1 MSFRIAL
8 SGLDASSKQLDVIGN
23 NVANSSTT
31 GFKESSTQ
39 FSDVYANSNSGASA
53 NAIGSGVRVANVA
66 QEFSQGNVNFT
77 NNDLDMAI
85 NGQGFFRL
93 SNNGVIDYTRDGS
106 FGVDRNGYV
115 VNSSGQNL
123 TGFLA
128 DQSGNITGALG
139 NIRLDKSDISPKA
152 TGSMGVQLNL
162 DSNSTSLPPYPG
174 TPAFNPSDPST
185 YNRSTSTTVYDSLG
199 NPILATMYYRKT
211 TNANEWETYT
221 YLQPNNGSPIE
232 VVPTGKSA
240 GQPGTITFNSDGT
253 LNSTSPAGA
262 TANSISYQATD
273 PQTGGSPLN
282 VTLSYTGTTQYGSSF
297 SVNSLSQ
304 DGYATGKL
312 SKVNISGSGIMQAQF
327 TNGQTRTLGQI
338 ALADFN
344 NPQGLAK
351 LGDSTWGETYDSGT
365 ALVSAPG
372 SGSLGNIQSGALES
386 SNVNLTQQ
394 LVDMITAQRNFQANA
409 QVITTDNKVTQTV
422 IQMG

>member
-31 GFKESSTQ
+31 GFKESSTK
-39 FSDVYANSNSGASA
+39 FSDVYANSNTGASA
-53 NAIGSGVRVANVA
+53 NAVGSGVRVSQVA
-66 QEFSQGNVNFT
+66 QQFSQGNIGFT
-77 NNDLDMAI
+77 NNNLDMAI
-85 NGQGFFRL
+85 NGQGFFRM
-93 SNNGVIDYTRDGS
+93 SDNGVIDYTRAGS

-115 VNSSGQNL
+115 VNSNGQNL

-128 DQSGNITGALG
+128 DQNGNITGALG
-139 NIRLDKSDISPKA
+139 NIRLDKSDISPQA
-152 TGSMGVQLNL
+152 TSGMDVQLNL
-162 DSNSTSLPPYPG
+162 NSNSTTLAPYPG
-174 TPAFNPSDPST
+174 SPAFDPTNPAT

-199 NPILATMYYRKT
+199 NPMLATMYYRKT
-211 TNANEWETYT
+211 TTPNQWETHL
-221 YLQPNNGSPIE
+221 YLKSDNGSAVE
-232 VVPTGKSA
+232 AVPTGKSA
-240 GQPGTITFNSDGT
+240 GQPGTITFNNDGS
-253 LNSTSPAGA
+253 LNSTAPSGTGPY
-262 TANSISYQATD
+262 TISYQGTD

-282 VTLSYTGTTQYGSSF
+282 LTLNYTGTTQYGSGF

-304 DGYATGKL
+304 DGFATGKL
-312 SKVNISGSGIMQAQF
+312 SKVNISNTGVMQARF
-327 TNGQTRTLGQI
+327 TNGQTRTLGQV

-344 NPQGLAK
+344 NPQGMSK
-351 LGDSTWGETYDSGT
+351 LGDSTWGETYDSGS

-372 SGSLGNIQSGALES
+372 TGSLGSIQSGALES

-394 LVDMITAQRNFQANA
+394 LVQMITAQRNFQANA

>member
-66 QEFSQGNVNFT
+66 QEFSQGNINFT

-128 DQSGNITGALG
+128 DQNGNITGALG
-139 NIRLDKSDISPKA
+139 DIRLDKSDISPQA
-152 TGSMGVQLNL
+152 TSSMDVQLNL

-221 YLQPNNGSPIE
+221 YLQPSNGSPIE

-273 PQTGGSPLN
+273 PQTGGSPLTL
-282 VTLSYTGTTQYGSSF
+282 TLSYTGTTQYGSSF